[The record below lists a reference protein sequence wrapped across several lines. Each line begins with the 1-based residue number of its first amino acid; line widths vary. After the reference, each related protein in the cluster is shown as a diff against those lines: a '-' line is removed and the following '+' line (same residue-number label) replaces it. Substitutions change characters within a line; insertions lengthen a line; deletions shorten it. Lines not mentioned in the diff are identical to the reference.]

1 MTFDDI
7 VKILEQMKK
16 SGTVTIHHAGILLK
30 YAIEESGAKT
40 KKDLCDGDLLTIKGI
55 RKIIKGL

>member
-1 MTFDDI
+1 MIFDDI

-16 SGTVTIHHAGILLK
+16 SGTVTIHQAGILLR